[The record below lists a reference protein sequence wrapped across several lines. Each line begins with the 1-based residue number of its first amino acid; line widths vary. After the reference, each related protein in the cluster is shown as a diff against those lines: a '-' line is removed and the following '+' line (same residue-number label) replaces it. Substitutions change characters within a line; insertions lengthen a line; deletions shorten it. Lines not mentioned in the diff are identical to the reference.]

1 MTQLSVALLQW
12 MHSGVGLLTL
22 RFFLYCTLCFA
33 TISCLCDASRW
44 QCVTFIFKSPHYNA
58 THPTPST
65 HTANLMPLKGIFP
78 TACCF
83 CRGPSRLSLV
93 TLVAPLLAKEGTGA
107 WKQYKL
113 FMRAVLCMSH
123 TFRFETKVRKLDN
136 KLLFVSV
143 FQEEGNYR
151 NCRMSFLF
159 FKNIS
164 LRPLYHFLCGY
175 FESLESLCSCFSS
188 FCGSFL
194 SLWDWLSILI
204 VVLCLVIELCY
215 FMYILK
221 TRSPLMWRAPGSECA
236 ERNEIWCKPIYVV
249 LQSLSFHLIKSHS
262 Q

>member
-1 MTQLSVALLQW
+1 MCLRSPLIHFTELQKSDDNSIQYSYYQNFTESFRFMTQLSVALLQW

-107 WKQYKL
+107 
-113 FMRAVLCMSH
+113 
-123 TFRFETKVRKLDN
+123 
-136 KLLFVSV
+136 
-143 FQEEGNYR
+143 
-151 NCRMSFLF
+151 
-159 FKNIS
+159 
-164 LRPLYHFLCGY
+164 
-175 FESLESLCSCFSS
+175 
-188 FCGSFL
+188 
-194 SLWDWLSILI
+194 
-204 VVLCLVIELCY
+204 
-215 FMYILK
+215 
-221 TRSPLMWRAPGSECA
+221 
-236 ERNEIWCKPIYVV
+236 
-249 LQSLSFHLIKSHS
+249 
-262 Q
+262 